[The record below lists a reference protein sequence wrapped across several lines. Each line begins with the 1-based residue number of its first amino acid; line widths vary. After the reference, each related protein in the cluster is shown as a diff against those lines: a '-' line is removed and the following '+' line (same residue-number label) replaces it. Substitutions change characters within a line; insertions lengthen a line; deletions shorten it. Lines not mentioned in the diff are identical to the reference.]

1 MADAS
6 LFLSIRVDGGPRLGS
21 FPSSVGIPLASVS
34 RALAP
39 WSTNDENCHQVPQP
53 LLCLPLL
60 VFLGSVDI
68 KCAVLCAR
76 FVCCTSRSAPVSRT
90 IPSTQ

>member
-6 LFLSIRVDGGPRLGS
+6 LFLSVRVDGGPRLGS

-39 WSTNDENCHQVPQP
+39 WSTNDENRHQVSQP
-53 LLCLPLL
+53 LLCLTLL
-60 VFLGSVDI
+60 IFLGSIDI
-68 KCAVLCAR
+68 KCAVLCVH
-76 FVCCTSRSAPVSRT
+76 FVCCTSRSAPVSKT
-90 IPSTQ
+90 IPGT